1 MCSCMGVHR
10 GKHKWTIDGMKVNGS
25 LTVSYICIIML
36 SIVRQVA
43 ADILPKVV
51 KASGLVKNLSC
62 VCVCVRKFFVHMFE
76 IRLYIFR

>member
-1 MCSCMGVHR
+1 MGVHR
-10 GKHKWTIDGMKVNGS
+10 GKHKWTIDGMRVNGS

-62 VCVCVRKFFVHMFE
+62 VCVCTYLFCTYV
-76 IRLYIFR
+76 